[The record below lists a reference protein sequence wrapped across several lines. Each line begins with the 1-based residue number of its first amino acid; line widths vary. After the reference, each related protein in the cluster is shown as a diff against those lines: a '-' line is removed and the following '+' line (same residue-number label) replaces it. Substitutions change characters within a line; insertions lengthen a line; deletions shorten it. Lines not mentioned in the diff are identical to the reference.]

1 MSARHSSSPKKDFKS
16 TSSDIS
22 EDISRNENVTRR
34 PPGTVP
40 KTARPMSARNLSSV
54 LQKEVPELKKSLT
67 LSSSSSEE
75 EKIDEFLQNVK
86 FKEETVSTV
95 QNKKREMEAEK
106 FNFAKIEANLRAE
119 HEAEMRGL
127 KREMEK
133 EKQENA
139 KDKIKDEEILKEMFE
154 KDLEN
159 LKLHLEKEF
168 ACEKT
173 QMLRDFEEKLTQE
186 KNSLKIQF
194 EKDFKIR
201 EDKLKQEM
209 EALKQEF
216 QSKKESL
223 ENDLKSQFSQ
233 DIANLRKEL
242 EEAKKIQISQ
252 TQKQNSFH
260 PQNEPPEPQKSKK
273 KVKNRSSSS
282 KNHAFLREIEDL
294 EEDIQELR
302 SQVKIGSTLVYE
314 DSDSDQNQD
323 FYIRKPS
330 PATMQLQPQPYGL
343 PQQPGKN
350 RTLYIF
356 LLMKKS

>member
-1 MSARHSSSPKKDFKS
+1 MSARHSSSPKKEMIKS

-22 EDISRNENVTRR
+22 EDISRNENITRR

-54 LQKEVPELKKSLT
+54 LQKEPELKKSLT
-67 LSSSSSEE
+67 LSSSSSED
-75 EKIDEFLQNVK
+75 EKVDEFLQNVK

-95 QNKKREMEAEK
+95 QNKKKEMEAEK

-127 KREMEK
+127 TREMEK
-133 EKQENA
+133 EKLESAKEKMRQE
-139 KDKIKDEEILKEMFE
+139 EVLKEMFE

-159 LKLHLEKEF
+159 LKLQLEKEF

-173 QMLRDFEEKLTQE
+173 QMLRDFEEKLNHE
-186 KNSLKIQF
+186 KHLLKVQF

-201 EDKLKQEM
+201 EEKLQQEM
-209 EALKQEF
+209 EVLKQEF
-216 QSKKESL
+216 QTKKESL

-242 EEAKKIQISQ
+242 EEAKKIQISAQ
-252 TQKQNSFH
+252 QQNSHFK
-260 PQNEPPEPQKSKK
+260 NSEPPEPQKSKK
-273 KVKNRSSSS
+273 KDKNRSS
-282 KNHAFLREIEDL
+282 KNRAFLREIEDL

-314 DSDSDQNQD
+314 DSDSENQD
-323 FYIRKPS
+323 FYMRKPS
-330 PATMQLQPQPYGL
+330 PAMQLQPQPYGL

-350 RTLYIF
+350 RKLYTL
-356 LLMKKS
+356 LLMKRS

>member
-1 MSARHSSSPKKDFKS
+1 MSARHSSSPKKEMIKS

-22 EDISRNENVTRR
+22 EDISRNENITRR

-54 LQKEVPELKKSLT
+54 LQKEPELKKSLT
-67 LSSSSSEE
+67 LSSSSSED
-75 EKIDEFLQNVK
+75 EKVDEFLQNVK

-95 QNKKREMEAEK
+95 QNKKKEMEAEK

-127 KREMEK
+127 TREMEK
-133 EKQENA
+133 EKLESA
-139 KDKIKDEEILKEMFE
+139 KEKMRQEEILKEMFE

-159 LKLHLEKEF
+159 LKLQLEKEF

-173 QMLRDFEEKLTQE
+173 QMLRDFEEKLTHE
-186 KNSLKIQF
+186 KHLLKVQF

-201 EDKLKQEM
+201 EEKLQQEM
-209 EALKQEF
+209 EVLKQEF
-216 QSKKESL
+216 QTKKESL

-242 EEAKKIQISQ
+242 EEAKKIQISAQ
-252 TQKQNSFH
+252 QQNSH
-260 PQNEPPEPQKSKK
+260 YKNSEPPEPQKSKK
-273 KVKNRSSSS
+273 KDKNRSS
-282 KNHAFLREIEDL
+282 KNRAFLREIEDL

-314 DSDSDQNQD
+314 DSDSENQD
-323 FYIRKPS
+323 FYMRKPS
-330 PATMQLQPQPYGL
+330 PAMQLQPQPYGL

-350 RTLYIF
+350 RKLYAL
-356 LLMKKS
+356 LLMKRS

>member
-1 MSARHSSSPKKDFKS
+1 MKSTSSDISEDISRNENLIQKSGIVSKAARPMSARHSSSPKKDFKS

-139 KDKIKDEEILKEMFE
+139 KDKIKNEEILKEMFE

-186 KNSLKIQF
+186 KNSLKIQY

-216 QSKKESL
+216 HSKKESL

-233 DIANLRKEL
+233 DIANLRK
-242 EEAKKIQISQ
+242 
-252 TQKQNSFH
+252 
-260 PQNEPPEPQKSKK
+260 
-273 KVKNRSSSS
+273 
-282 KNHAFLREIEDL
+282 
-294 EEDIQELR
+294 
-302 SQVKIGSTLVYE
+302 
-314 DSDSDQNQD
+314 
-323 FYIRKPS
+323 
-330 PATMQLQPQPYGL
+330 
-343 PQQPGKN
+343 
-350 RTLYIF
+350 
-356 LLMKKS
+356 

>member
-1 MSARHSSSPKKDFKS
+1 M
-16 TSSDIS
+16 
-22 EDISRNENVTRR
+22 N
-34 PPGTVP
+34 G
-40 KTARPMSARNLSSV
+40 
-54 LQKEVPELKKSLT
+54 Q
-67 LSSSSSEE
+67 
-75 EKIDEFLQNVK
+75 
-86 FKEETVSTV
+86 
-95 QNKKREMEAEK
+95 
-106 FNFAKIEANLRAE
+106 
-119 HEAEMRGL
+119 MRGL

-186 KNSLKIQF
+186 KNSLKIQY
-194 EKDFKIR
+194 ENDFKIR

-223 ENDLKSQFSQ
+223 ENDLKSHLSQ

-252 TQKQNSFH
+252 SQQQNSFH
-260 PQNEPPEPQKSKK
+260 PQNSEPPEPQKSKK

-314 DSDSDQNQD
+314 DSDSEQNQD
-323 FYIRKPS
+323 FYILKPS

-343 PQQPGKN
+343 PQQPDLG
-350 RTLYIF
+350 RSLETLQ
-356 LLMKKS
+356 